1 MRPDRCGIA
10 KGWSVNSM
18 IDQAA
23 LASLR
28 PGMPVCT
35 LRAICGPHWEQLKPD
50 RDGWVVKLADVGFV
64 ARIGADGNIGRVG
77 FSNRFPAASVV
88 DMLHIGM
95 NIDAALAAYPTL
107 RHVEDVT
114 VSAATLRR
122 FGAIRPDGIRIE
134 ARFRDGRLLAFDLD
148 RPDAIYGA
156 APSDET
162 PASVAT
168 ADHFADPNFKLV
180 VLDALLTAK
189 AIDLGSERKLAS
201 DLMGPTDDR
210 SRFRK
215 PVYDYLV
222 RYPLTVDQLGVVEEL
237 VFDSDND
244 IYFYVFPNWGGDGNA
259 FDVESLE
266 GIEQLPNLRS
276 VNAISMLADDDLS
289 HLAGLAKLEIL
300 RLPPMRFRNAPAL
313 LALPRLKTLDCFAD
327 SSLPDATITAAL
339 EAKGVKVTA
348 YH

>member
-1 MRPDRCGIA
+1 MRPDRCGIEA

-28 PGMPVCT
+28 PGMPVST
-35 LRAICGPHWEQLKPD
+35 LRAICGPHWEEVKPD

-64 ARIGADGNIGRVG
+64 ARIGADGNIGRVA
-77 FSNRFPAASVV
+77 FSSRFPTARTV
-88 DMLHIGM
+88 DMLHVGM
-95 NIDAALAAYPTL
+95 SFDAALAAYPTL
-107 RHVEDVT
+107 CHVEDVT

-122 FGAIRPDGIRIE
+122 FGTIRPDGIRIE
-134 ARFRDGRLLAFDLD
+134 ARFLDGRLLAFDLD
-148 RPDAIYGA
+148 RPDAIYRA
-156 APSDET
+156 APSDDP
-162 PASVAT
+162 PASVPAT
-168 ADHFADPNFKLV
+168 DHFVDPNFKLV

-201 DLMGPTDDR
+201 DLMGTDDR

-222 RYPLTVDQLGVVEEL
+222 RYPLTANQLAVVEEL
-237 VFDSDND
+237 VFDTDND
-244 IYFYVFPNWGGDGNA
+244 IYFYVFPNWRGDGNE

-266 GIEQLPNLRS
+266 GIEQLSNLRS
-276 VNAISMLADDDLS
+276 VNLISMLADDDLS

-313 LALPRLKTLDCFAD
+313 LSLPRLKTLDCFAD
-327 SSLPDATITAAL
+327 SSQPDATITAAL
-339 EAKGVKVTA
+339 EVKGVKVTA